1 MLKKLEKDW
10 NFKDRTVCLRRLDYA
25 RRYST
30 LTFGATYSRRATL
43 FSNACT
49 SSTFFFYRKVLA
61 ASGITNREYFASFL
75 GK

>member
-43 FSNACT
+43 FSNART
-49 SSTFFFYRKVLA
+49 SSTFFFDR
-61 ASGITNREYFASFL
+61 
-75 GK
+75 